1 MTITFKP
8 TKFIALLTFCLLA
21 SNTLAWAQQ
30 APVVVKGYGQHIGG
44 NIVYHQQVTNNG
56 SRTVVDIAF
65 GLETNQISSN
75 FPYDKLQGELSFVMP
90 VGFKSINENVKP
102 ASVSGPSGW
111 TAEIIQIEHTGR
123 YLQWRSPGH
132 SQPAIQPGQTFRFS
146 VTVPKYYEAYFMGHF
161 SAALAGG
168 GGKVPWY
175 YNGAMEK
182 LDTIPPNLTVTLSP
196 NILRNNEKQVPI
208 TATIT
213 VSDDYDPQP
222 EIKLE
227 SITANEVLE
236 KEDIKGALIG
246 TDDRQFQFKAERE
259 GKNKAGRI
267 YTVTYSATD
276 GSGNKSTASATVT
289 VPHDERE
296 QEGRDKEKND
306 RSEQNRGKNEARK

>member
-1 MTITFKP
+1 MTIKFKP
-8 TKFIALLTFCLLA
+8 TQFIKLLSFCLLT
-21 SNTLAWAQQ
+21 SSTLAWAQQ

-56 SRTVVDIAF
+56 SREVVRIAF
-65 GLETNQISSN
+65 GLDTDEQGSN
-75 FPYDKLQGELSFVMP
+75 LPLTRLQGELSFVMP
-90 VGFKSINENVKP
+90 VGMALFDVAVPPS
-102 ASVSGPSGW
+102 SVTSPTGW
-111 TAEIIQIEHTGR
+111 TAQIIQIEDSGR
-123 YLQWRSPGH
+123 YMQWRSPGH
-132 SQPAIQPGQTFRFS
+132 PQPAIQPGQTFRFS
-146 VTVPKYYEAYFMGHF
+146 VTVPKYYDEYFMGHF
-161 SAALAGG
+161 SAGYADGNN
-168 GGKVPWY
+168 PWY

-227 SITANEVLE
+227 SITANEALE

-246 TDDRQFQFKAERE
+246 TDDRQFMLKAERE

-276 GSGNKSTASATVT
+276 GSGNKTIVSATVT

-296 QEGRDKEKND
+296 HEDKDRDEK
-306 RSEQNRGKNEARK
+306 SRKSSKD